1 MSTAQHSYQ
10 RSTEAITLWPRVFIA
25 DLLRRE
31 HQQQQ
36 VVQWM
41 LRWAGTQPKQR
52 TEDAQV

>member
-41 LRWAGTQPKQR
+41 LRWAGTQP
-52 TEDAQV
+52 